1 MKELWGFIAPVNLG
15 GSNSSRR
22 LPTWEVLLTRSLQ
35 GAETLPPRDK
45 FGGVGGDAKKR
56 PGGLVSV
63 GWRGCGEIP
72 SGSAVLLPLGSGE
85 GTSHVPSCTRASPHP
100 AEPGIPPQKGFG
112 KSQKDF
118 PPPLPSALL
127 SSLA

>member
-35 GAETLPPRDK
+35 GAETPPPRDK

-56 PGGLVSV
+56 PGGLVCGVERVWGNSQWV
-63 GWRGCGEIP
+63 CSLATLRERG
-72 SGSAVLLPLGSGE
+72 ADLPRAQLH
-85 GTSHVPSCTRASPHP
+85 TS
-100 AEPGIPPQKGFG
+100 IPP
-112 KSQKDF
+112 
-118 PPPLPSALL
+118 PC
-127 SSLA
+127 